1 MKLESFNKG
10 QEIQNKLNALKEDVK
25 KIEYAIDH
33 IIVGTDSNQVYHLTI
48 NYPSDYSKN
57 IDIKTDSFFIELVI
71 THFKYVINSEIA
83 KLEKQFNEL

>member
-33 IIVGTDSNQVYHLTI
+33 TIVEKDSNRVYLTI
-48 NYPSDYSKN
+48 NCPTDCSKN
-57 IDIKTDSFFIELVI
+57 IDIKIDSFFIDLVI
-71 THFKYVINSEIA
+71 KHSKYAINSEIL